1 MTSREYPA
9 DYSDGAEPYYPVI
22 DARNKELYKAY
33 KGLAAAYP
41 NIHFGGRLG
50 MFEYMDMDDAII
62 AAREMAGDL
71 I

>member
-1 MTSREYPA
+1 M
-9 DYSDGAEPYYPVI
+9 I